1 MSFLGRIASKRRVRD
16 AVRRLGM
23 DSSAANYFALARE
36 YVVLGNPQDVL
47 RVCTEG
53 LDEHPG
59 DAQLTRLAE
68 RSRALLH
75 DDRLRML
82 TADLAI
88 APRPGLWREQ
98 CELLLEV
105 GKVGKAEDAA
115 EAWWRQTRDG
125 EALYFRAR
133 CRAHQ
138 FFEDRR
144 AADGRVAFELALE
157 AGKELPSD
165 LRPLKLAFEIARRC
179 GAWNEARTA
188 LARMLELR
196 PGNPDLEQRFRAVL
210 ACLEGALPLERALQ
224 QVERTGEFSGDQPA
238 DCSAPDDV
246 VARPLLQQL
255 GAAPEVHGAV
265 YVRGG
270 TALVQ
275 GPQGPTADRT
285 ARGVRDVVQ
294 SSRMAARRLSLG
306 QVIGVELEGSFGNLT
321 VLPGERGTAAL
332 WAGRQPSQE
341 ELGILAHLAG
351 AAARGAA

>member
-1 MSFLGRIASKRRVRD
+1 MSFLGRIAGKRRVRE
-16 AVRRLGM
+16 AARRLGM
-23 DSSAANYFALARE
+23 DSVAANYLALARE

-75 DDRLRML
+75 DDRLRVL

-88 APRPGLWREQ
+88 APRPALWREQ

-105 GKVGKAEDAA
+105 GKLTKAEESA
-115 EAWWRQTRDG
+115 EAWWRQSRDG
-125 EALYFRAR
+125 EALYYRAR
-133 CRAHQ
+133 CRSHQ

-144 AADGRVAFELALE
+144 AADGRVAYELAIE
-157 AGKELPSD
+157 ASKEQPSD
-165 LRPLKLAFEIARRC
+165 MRPLKLAFEIARRC

-210 ACLEGALPLERALQ
+210 ANLADAPPLDRALH
-224 QVERTGEFSGDQPA
+224 QVERTGEFCGDQPEENNP
-238 DCSAPDDV
+238 SDDV
-246 VARPLLQQL
+246 VARPLLQEL
-255 GAAPEVHGAV
+255 GAAPDVHAAV

-294 SSRMAARRLSLG
+294 SSRTAARRLSLG
-306 QVIGVELEGSFGNLT
+306 QVIGIELEGTFGNLT
-321 VLPGERGTAAL
+321 VLPGERGTAAV
-332 WAGRQPSQE
+332 WSDRQPRAD
-341 ELGILAHLAG
+341 ELEILARLAG
-351 AAARGAA
+351 AAARGVA